1 MNPSYNLNRFLKA
14 QESTYQL
21 ALSEIQQ
28 GKKQSHWMWFIF
40 PQIAGL
46 GFTDYNIFYAIKDVK
61 EAMAYLQHPILG
73 QRLIEISKEVL
84 SIKNKTALEI
94 MGKPDTKKLKSCMT
108 LFSILTNTHPV
119 FKAVLEKL
127 YQGEV
132 DTRTLEIVISQNDH

>member
-1 MNPSYNLNRFLKA
+1 MNPSYNLDRFLKA

-46 GFTDYNIFYAIKDVK
+46 GFTDYNIFYAIKDTA
-61 EAMAYLQHPILG
+61 EATVFLKHPILG
-73 QRLIEISKEVL
+73 QRLIEISETL
-84 SIKNKTALEI
+84 LTIQNKTALEI
-94 MGKPDTKKLKSCMT
+94 MGKPDTRKLKSCMT
-108 LFSILTNTHPV
+108 LFSILPNTHPV
-119 FKAVLEKL
+119 FKTVLEKL

>member
-1 MNPSYNLNRFLKA
+1 MNSSYNLDRFLKA

-94 MGKPDTKKLKSCMT
+94 MGKPDTRKLKSCMT
-108 LFSILTNTHPV
+108 LFSILPNTHPV
-119 FKAVLEKL
+119 FKTVLEKL
-127 YQGEV
+127 YLGEV
-132 DTRTLEIVISQNDH
+132 DTRTIEIIISQNDH